1 MKTLTTDLKCHHH
14 NGCNCILQ
22 SENNFKLYN
31 GYEEFGAEYGCLLKV
46 GRARELTGEMGTL
59 ARAYG
64 RDGGSKLH

>member
-1 MKTLTTDLKCHHH
+1 
-14 NGCNCILQ
+14 LQ